1 MHYRSFY
8 NFFYKCLV
16 GNFFYKRSSIIHILI
31 LIYFLLPALGLSC
44 SLDKRVC
51 EWTDKVRI
59 VLAGEITATS
69 VVLNDTFFVT
79 NKHVVE
85 DNLTVKIL
93 DSSGVFLNAYVIP
106 NQHDSDLVLISLE
119 KNPKISLDQI
129 ATPAHFK
136 NLRNV
141 AYGIGRGEV
150 RVFPEG
156 RLIAYPPNNLSQ
168 ARIHSTL
175 RNLPGISGGALINGD
190 GELVGIIAGGSGQYN
205 EAIPIHVLNE
215 VIKEIKSTEKKF
227 QERGTGIRLCSEM
240 LLDLESYEGIPGVI
254 LVDKLKM
261 NCEIANNKT
270 LFDMI
275 GQYFGTIGLFQESNK
290 YLRKSVALD
299 PNSPT
304 SLISFAIALQY
315 QRLYERQVE
324 VLNHLL
330 NFVEEDPLV
339 LRMAIQAA
347 AFSNNKV
354 FAIKALKLI
363 KKNNPYAYP
372 QASDF
377 LMKYFSSL

>member
-1 MHYRSFY
+1 MLYHRFY
-8 NFFYKCLV
+8 DFFYKCLV
-16 GNFFYKRSSIIHILI
+16 RNYFYKRSSITHILFV
-31 LIYFLLPALGLSC
+31 IYFLLPALGLCC
-44 SLDKRVC
+44 SLDKKVC
-51 EWTDKVRI
+51 NWTDRVRI

-69 VVLNDTFFVT
+69 VALNDTFFVT

-85 DNLTVKIL
+85 DNLLVKIL
-93 DSSGVFLNAYVIP
+93 DPSGVYLEAYVIP
-106 NQHDSDLVLISLE
+106 NRHDSDLVLLSLK
-119 KNPKISLDQI
+119 KNAKISLAQI
-129 ATPAHFK
+129 AAPTHFK
-136 NLRNV
+136 NLRSI
-141 AYGIGRGEV
+141 AYGIGRGKV

-156 RLIAYPPNNLSQ
+156 RLIAYPPKSLSQ

-205 EAIPIHVLNE
+205 EAIPIQVLNE
-215 VIKEIKSTEKKF
+215 VIKDFESTEKEF
-227 QERGTGIRLCSEM
+227 QERGKGFRLCSEM
-240 LLDLESYEGIPGVI
+240 LSDLVRLQGAPGSI

-261 NCEIANNKT
+261 NCELANNKT

-290 YLRKSVALD
+290 FLKKSVTLD

-304 SLISFAIALQY
+304 SLISFAISLQY
-315 QRLYERQVE
+315 QRLYDKQVE

-330 NFVEEDPLV
+330 SFVDEDPLV
-339 LRMAIQAA
+339 LRMAVQAA

-354 FAIKALKLI
+354 FAMKALALI

-377 LMKYFSSL
+377 LKKYFSSL